1 MDNKAFRFWMRLRTR
16 DLLVGFMVYILGSV
30 LMTLPLALGAPVL
43 QQLDA
48 VRIAFVIVALVLG
61 IMSWLWI
68 DGCIVDIKAL
78 TKDVPEAELDSNI
91 VGEFRKSPF
100 AFFRILTVVLVVA
113 STAGLVYAAFS

>member
-1 MDNKAFRFWMRLRTR
+1 
-16 DLLVGFMVYILGSV
+16 MVYILGSV
-30 LMTLPLALGAPVL
+30 LMTLPLTLGAPVL

-48 VRIAFVIVALVLG
+48 VKIAFVIVALVLG

>member
-1 MDNKAFRFWMRLRTR
+1 MDNKAFRFWLRLRSR

-30 LMTLPLALGAPVL
+30 LMILALTLGAPVL

-68 DGCIVDIKAL
+68 DGCIVDIRAL
-78 TKDVPEAELDSNI
+78 TKDIPEDERDSNV
-91 VGEFRKSPF
+91 VGEFTKSPF
-100 AFFRILTVVLVVA
+100 SFFRILTFVLVLA
-113 STAGLVYAAFS
+113 STAGLIYAAVS